1 MISRKKHCVHTF
13 EGGGGR
19 AIELCLGGGAGAGV
33 LFRFST
39 SSRAASIPPCLS
51 IKS

>member
-1 MISRKKHCVHTF
+1 MACTF
-13 EGGGGR
+13 EGGGGL
-19 AIELCLGGGAGAGV
+19 AIELCLGGGAGA
-33 LFRFST
+33 LFFLST